1 MYFLMLTFIPFIKR
15 MSSRTKMQ
23 CPIDSNIFLIIHF
36 SFIIAFPKNVQED
49 FSISAPVYQ
58 EYYDAT
64 AIRPYG
70 INPRYIKHSNY
81 YKDYLN
87 Y

>member
-1 MYFLMLTFIPFIKR
+1 MITNKNAMPHRFKHIFNYTF
-15 MSSRTKMQ
+15 
-23 CPIDSNIFLIIHF
+23 F

-64 AIRPYG
+64 AIRPYE
-70 INPRYIKHSNY
+70 IHPRYTKHSNY
-81 YKDYLN
+81 YKEYLN